1 MSILLRLLI
10 NAAALWAAAR
20 FVNGIGYSGSW
31 PGIVGLALVFGALN
45 TFIRPV
51 LSFFSFPI
59 TILTLGLFTVVINA
73 LMLMLTAWIAV
84 RVGISFTVDGFVPAL
99 IGAICVSLL
108 SMVLGAIFIGDE
120 ERRPDR

>member
-20 FVNGIGYSGSW
+20 FVNGISYSGSW
-31 PGIVGLALVFGALN
+31 PGIVGLALVFGTVN

-59 TILTLGLFTVVINA
+59 TMLTLGLFTVVINA